1 MKKVDQIYDYMK
13 RHHDEGV
20 TASKIAEALD
30 LDRTNASRYLNK
42 LCQEG
47 KLTKLSGRPV
57 KYLLAGISVS
67 HSQLESGQKTSE
79 KKKPMDKD
87 VSQGT
92 QKDDAVKQDLV
103 ERKFSLD
110 MLIGA
115 SKSLN
120 VPIQQA
126 KAAILYPP
134 RGLHTLILGETGV
147 GKSMFAEL
155 MYQFAQE
162 AHMLSPEA
170 PFIRF
175 NCADYGENPQL
186 LMAQIFGV
194 KKGAYTGA
202 EKDRD
207 GLLKKADHGILFL
220 DEVHRLSNQ
229 GQEMLFT
236 FIDKGQFSRLGDS
249 EERQNA
255 DVQIIAATTEE
266 PESALLK
273 TFTRR
278 IPMTIKLPPLKER
291 GLKERYKLIETFIK
305 EESKRLS
312 KSIYINKNALESMLL
327 YECPS
332 NIGQLKSDIQLACA
346 KAFLNFKSQRKNYIL
361 IEQSDLPQQVK
372 KGSMKIKE
380 HRQKLEKLLK
390 HQEDI
395 YKFYYDEEETYLNE
409 GTLRE
414 PHFYESIEKRL
425 EDLRAEGRTEE
436 EITQIMSLDIELHF
450 QKYIVEIP
458 EQYKKEEISKV
469 VDSEI
474 VDITGEILSYAQ
486 DSLDKVYDE
495 KIYFGLAL
503 HLQGSIERIRNH
515 QPIYHPKLNVI
526 RVNYPDEFVVAME
539 IAKRIDQTF
548 EIETPLDEIGYL
560 AMFLASDPY
569 TMEGETEDLVG
580 VLLIMHGNST
590 ATSMAQV
597 VNDLVGIEHCEALD
611 MPLNM
616 RPEAMYDMAKVK
628 VEKINNGRGVL
639 ILVDMG
645 SLTSFG
651 DMIYEEKGI
660 LTKTLDKASTPTVL
674 DACRKAVLGR
684 DLNEIYNSCLESS
697 KTAVKARKHPK
708 KPLIIT
714 ACFTGEGA
722 SEKLRQIIEERLEL
736 EDVYQIISLNLMD
749 RREFVSMVD
758 FYKEAY
764 DVLAIVG
771 TVQIEVDGI
780 PYISAVDLLS
790 GTGIEVLREIIE
802 REDLFYNIEQ
812 SLGAHIQSVNSTTL
826 LSQVRHFIERTVK
839 ILKVNIDQDVKVG
852 IALHLSFL
860 VDNLVQKNVS
870 KAKNDLEDLMSK
882 YSLEMELIHNE
893 LLPLEQAYEIS
904 FSTSDLTYL
913 VKMFLEN
920 NE

>member
-13 RHHDEGV
+13 QHHDEGV
-20 TASKIAEALD
+20 TASKIAEALE
-30 LDRTNASRYLNK
+30 LDRTNASRYLNL

-47 KLTKLSGRPV
+47 KVTKLSGRPV
-57 KYLLAGISVS
+57 KYILVGMSVS
-67 HSQLESGQKTSE
+67 QLINERQDFENSSSE
-79 KKKPMDKD
+79 NNRSENKISNK
-87 VSQGT
+87 VSEHN
-92 QKDDAVKQDLV
+92 LL

-155 MYQFAQE
+155 MYQFAKE
-162 AHMLSPEA
+162 AQMLSQDA
-170 PFIRF
+170 PFVRF

-249 EERQNA
+249 EERQSA

-266 PESALLK
+266 PESVLLK

-291 GLKERYKLIETFIK
+291 GLKDRYKLIETFIK

-312 KSIYINKNALESMLL
+312 KSIYINRNALESMLL

-372 KGSMKIKE
+372 KGSMKIKD

-414 PHFYESIEKRL
+414 PHFYESIENRL
-425 EDLRAEGRTEE
+425 EDLRAEGKTEE

-458 EQYKKEEISKV
+458 EQYKKEEIGKV

-474 VDITGEILSYAQ
+474 VDITGEILTYAQ
-486 DSLDKVYDE
+486 ERLKKVYDE

-503 HLQGSIERIRNH
+503 HLQGSIERIKNH
-515 QPIYHPKLNVI
+515 QSIYHPKLNVI

-560 AMFLASDPY
+560 AMFLASNPY
-569 TMEGETEDLVG
+569 TMEGEKEDLVG

-611 MPLNM
+611 MPLSM
-616 RPEAMYDMAKVK
+616 RPEAMFDMAKTR

-684 DLNEIYNSCLESS
+684 DLIEIYNSCLDLSG
-697 KTAVKARKHPK
+697 TVVKARKHPK

-722 SEKLRQIIEERLEL
+722 SEKLRQIIEDRLEL

-749 RREFVSMVD
+749 RREFVSMID
-758 FYKEAY
+758 FYKDAY

-771 TVQIEVDGI
+771 TVEIEVDGI

-790 GTGIEVLREIIE
+790 GVGIEVLREIIE
-802 REDLFYNIEQ
+802 REDLFYKIEQ
-812 SLGAHIQSVNSTTL
+812 SLGAHIKSVNSTSL
-826 LSQVRHFIERTVK
+826 LSQVRHFIDRTEKV
-839 ILKVNIDQDVKVG
+839 LKVNIDQDVKVG

-860 VDNLVQKNVS
+860 VDNLVQKIMP
-870 KAKNDLEDLMSK
+870 KPKRELDEFMSQ

-893 LLPLEQAYEIS
+893 LRALEQAYEVR
-904 FSTSDLTYL
+904 FSTSDQTYIL
-913 VKMFLEN
+913 KMFLAN

>member
-13 RHHDEGV
+13 QHQDGEI
-20 TASKIAEALD
+20 TASQIAEILE

-47 KLTKLSGRPV
+47 RVIKLSGRPV
-57 KYLLAGISVS
+57 RYVLAEMRT
-67 HSQLESGQKTSE
+67 SQLPTDRRESAQKEQEERHLYNREVSSP
-79 KKKPMDKD
+79 KPEYNL
-87 VSQGT
+87 S
-92 QKDDAVKQDLV
+92 

-155 MYQFAQE
+155 MYQFAKE
-162 AHMLSPEA
+162 AHMLRENA
-170 PFIRF
+170 PFVRF

-207 GLLKKADHGILFL
+207 GLLKKADQGILFL

-249 EERQNA
+249 EERQSA
-255 DVQIIAATTEE
+255 EVQIIAATTEE
-266 PESALLK
+266 PESVLLK

-291 GLKERYKLIETFIK
+291 GLKDRYKLIETFIK

-312 KSIYINKNALESMLL
+312 KSIYINRNALESMLL

-332 NIGQLKSDIQLACA
+332 NIGQLKSDIQLSCA

-390 HQEDI
+390 YQEDI
-395 YKFYYDEEETYLNE
+395 YKFYYDEEDTYLNE
-409 GTLRE
+409 GLLRE
-414 PHFYESIEKRL
+414 PHFYESIENRL
-425 EDLRAEGRTEE
+425 EDLRAEGKTEE

-458 EQYKKEEISKV
+458 EQYKKEEIGKV

-474 VDITGEILSYAQ
+474 VDITGEILTYAQ
-486 DSLDKVYDE
+486 DRLNKVYDE

-503 HLQGSIERIRNH
+503 HLQGSIERIKSHRS
-515 QPIYHPKLNVI
+515 IYHPKLNVI

-560 AMFLASDPY
+560 AMFLASNPY
-569 TMEGETEDLVG
+569 TMEGEIEDLVG

-597 VNDLVGIEHCEALD
+597 INDLVGTEHCEALD
-611 MPLNM
+611 MPLSM
-616 RPEAMYDMAKVK
+616 RPEVMYDMAKTK
-628 VEKINNGRGVL
+628 VEKINKGRGVL

-651 DMIYEEKGI
+651 EMIYEETGI

-684 DLNEIYNSCLESS
+684 DLIEIYNSCLELSGN
-697 KTAVKARKHPK
+697 VIKARRHPK

-722 SEKLRQIIEERLEL
+722 SEKLRQIIEDRLEL
-736 EDVYQIISLNLMD
+736 DAVYQIISLNLMD

-758 FYKEAY
+758 FYKDAY

-771 TVQIEVDGI
+771 TVEIEVDGI

-790 GTGIEVLREIIE
+790 GVGIEVLREIIE
-802 REDLFYNIEQ
+802 REDLFYKIEQ
-812 SLGAHIQSVNSTTL
+812 SLGAHIKSVNSTTL
-826 LSQVRHFIERTVK
+826 LSRVRHFIERTEKV
-839 ILKVNIDQDVKVG
+839 LKVNIDQDVKVG

-860 VDNLVQKNVS
+860 VDNLVQKIVS
-870 KAKNDLEDLMSK
+870 KPKTELDEFMSQ

-893 LLPLEQAYEIS
+893 LISLEQNYEIR
-904 FSTSDLTYL
+904 FSTSDQTYIL
-913 VKMFLEN
+913 KMFLANSE
-920 NE
+920 

>member
-1 MKKVDQIYDYMK
+1 
-13 RHHDEGV
+13 
-20 TASKIAEALD
+20 
-30 LDRTNASRYLNK
+30 
-42 LCQEG
+42 
-47 KLTKLSGRPV
+47 
-57 KYLLAGISVS
+57 
-67 HSQLESGQKTSE
+67 
-79 KKKPMDKD
+79 
-87 VSQGT
+87 
-92 QKDDAVKQDLV
+92 
-103 ERKFSLD
+103 

-115 SKSLN
+115 NKSLSI
-120 VPIQQA
+120 PIQQA

-155 MYQFAQE
+155 MYQFAKE
-162 AHMLSPEA
+162 SHMLKEDA
-170 PFIRF
+170 PFVRF

-202 EKDRD
+202 ERDRD

-249 EERQNA
+249 EERQTA

-266 PESALLK
+266 PESSLLK

-278 IPMTIKLPPLKER
+278 IPMTIILPPLKER
-291 GLKERYKLIETFIK
+291 GLKDRYKLIEVFIK

-312 KSIYINKNALESMLL
+312 KSIYINRNALESMLL

-332 NIGQLKSDIQLACA
+332 NIGQLKSDIQLSCA

-361 IEQSDLPQQVK
+361 IEQSDLPQPVK

-380 HRQKLEKLLK
+380 HRQELEKLLK

-395 YKFYYDEEETYLNE
+395 YKFYFDEDETYLNE
-409 GTLRE
+409 ETLHE
-414 PHFYESIEKRL
+414 PYFYERIESRL
-425 EDLRAEGRTEE
+425 EDLRAEGKSES
-436 EITQIMSLDIELHF
+436 EITQIMSLDIEKHF

-458 EQYKKEEISKV
+458 DQYKKEEIAKV

-474 VDITGEILSYAQ
+474 VDITGEILTYAQ
-486 DSLDKVYDE
+486 DRLNKVYDE

-503 HLQGSIERIRNH
+503 HLQGSIERIRAH
-515 QPIYHPKLNVI
+515 QSIYHPKLNVI

-539 IAKRIDQTF
+539 IAKKIDQTF

-560 AMFLASDPY
+560 AMFLASNPY
-569 TMEGETEDLVG
+569 SLEGEVEDLVG
-580 VLLIMHGNST
+580 ILLIMHGNST
-590 ATSMAQV
+590 ATSMAHV
-597 VNDLVGIEHCEALD
+597 VNDLVGISHCEALD
-611 MPLNM
+611 MPLSM
-616 RPEAMYDMAKVK
+616 RPEAMYELAKAK
-628 VEKINNGRGVL
+628 VEKINKGRGVL

-645 SLTSFG
+645 SLASFG
-651 DMIYEEKGI
+651 EMIYEETGI
-660 LTKTLDKASTPTVL
+660 LTKTIDRASTPNVL

-684 DLNEIYNSCLESS
+684 DLLEIYKSSLELGG
-697 KTAVKARKHPK
+697 KMTVERKHPK

-722 SEKLRQIIEERLEL
+722 SEKLKNIIHEQLKLDEI
-736 EDVYQIISLNLMD
+736 YQIISLNLLN
-749 RREFVSMVD
+749 RREFVSMID

-771 TVQIEVDGI
+771 TVEIEVDNI
-780 PYISAVDLLS
+780 PYISAVEVLS
-790 GTGIEVLREIIE
+790 GDGIDRLSKIIE
-802 REDLFYNIEQ
+802 REDLFYKIEA
-812 SLGAHIQSVNSTTL
+812 SLGAHIKVVNSSTL
-826 LSQVRHFIERTVK
+826 LHQVRTFIEACEK
-839 ILKVNIDQDVKVG
+839 SLKVHIDQEIKVG

-860 VDNLVQKNVS
+860 VDNLVQKIQTKPKS
-870 KAKNDLEDLMSK
+870 DLEAFMSQF
-882 YSLEMELIHNE
+882 SLEMELIHNE
-893 LLPLEQAYEIS
+893 LLALEQIYEIR
-904 FSTSDLTYL
+904 FSDSDKAYL
-913 VKMFLEN
+913 LKMFVEN
-920 NE
+920 SDI

>member
-1 MKKVDQIYDYMK
+1 MKKVDKIYDYIK
-13 RHHDEGV
+13 AHQSEGV
-20 TASKIAEALD
+20 TASQVADILD
-30 LDRTNASRYLNK
+30 LDRTNASRYLNQ

-47 KLTKLSGRPV
+47 KVVKLTGRPV
-57 KYLLAGISVS
+57 RYVLRG
-67 HSQLESGQKTSE
+67 SE
-79 KKKPMDKD
+79 DVQAFKVDQGDPVKKNILKGNLP
-87 VSQGT
+87 
-92 QKDDAVKQDLV
+92 

-155 MYQFAQE
+155 MYQFAKE
-162 AHMLSPEA
+162 ANMLKEDA
-170 PFIRF
+170 PFVRF

-236 FIDKGQFSRLGDS
+236 FIDKGHFSRLGDS
-249 EERQNA
+249 EERQSA
-255 DVQIIAATTEE
+255 DVQIIAATTED
-266 PESALLK
+266 PDSSLLK

-278 IPMTIKLPPLKER
+278 IPMTIKLPPLNER
-291 GLKERYKLIETFIK
+291 GLKDRYKLIETFIK

-312 KSIYINKNALESMLL
+312 KSIYINRNALESMLL

-332 NIGQLKSDIQLACA
+332 NIGQLKSDIQLSCA

-361 IEQSDLPQQVK
+361 IEQSDLPQPVRR
-372 KGSMKIKE
+372 GAMKIKE
-380 HRQKLEKLLK
+380 HRQELEKLLK

-395 YKFYYDEEETYLNE
+395 YKFYFDEDETYLNE
-409 GTLRE
+409 ETLHE
-414 PHFYESIEKRL
+414 PYFYERIESRL
-425 EDLRAEGRTEE
+425 EDLRAEGKSES
-436 EITQIMSLDIELHF
+436 EITQIMSLDIEKHF

-458 EQYKKEEISKV
+458 DQYKKEEITKV
-469 VDSEI
+469 VDKEI
-474 VDITGEILSYAQ
+474 VDITGEILTYAQ
-486 DSLDKVYDE
+486 ERLNKVYDE

-503 HLQGSIERIRNH
+503 HLQGSIERIRSH

-539 IAKRIDQTF
+539 IAKKIDQTF
-548 EIETPLDEIGYL
+548 AIETPLDEIGYL
-560 AMFLASDPY
+560 AMFLASNPY
-569 TMEGETEDLVG
+569 ALEGEAEDLVG

-597 VNDLVGIEHCEALD
+597 VNDLVGTSHCEALD
-611 MPLNM
+611 MPLSM
-616 RPEAMYDMAKVK
+616 RPESMYDLAKSK
-628 VEKINNGRGVL
+628 IEKINKGRGVL

-645 SLTSFG
+645 SLVSFG
-651 DMIYEEKGI
+651 DMIYEETGI
-660 LTKTLDKASTPTVL
+660 LTKTIDRASTPTVL

-684 DLNEIYNSCLESS
+684 DLIEIYKSSLELGG
-697 KTAVKARKHPK
+697 KTLPERKHPK

-722 SEKLRQIIEERLEL
+722 SERLKNIIQERLKL
-736 EDVYQIISLNLMD
+736 DSVYQLVSLNLLN
-749 RREFVSMVD
+749 RREFVSMID
-758 FYKEAY
+758 YYKDAY

-771 TVQIEVDGI
+771 TVEIEVDDI
-780 PYISAVDLLS
+780 PYISAVELLS
-790 GTGIEVLREIIE
+790 GDGLDQLSKIVE
-802 REDLFYNIEQ
+802 REDLFYKIEQ
-812 SLGAHIQSVNSTTL
+812 SLGAHIKAVNSATL
-826 LSQVRHFIERTVK
+826 LHQVRHFIESCEKALKVQIDQEVK
-839 ILKVNIDQDVKVG
+839 IG

-860 VDNLVQKNVS
+860 VDNLIQKIQTKP
-870 KAKNDLEDLMSK
+870 KADLEAFMSQ
-882 YSLEMELIHNE
+882 YSLEMELMHKA
-893 LLPLEQAYEIS
+893 LMTLEQTYEIR
-904 FSTSDLTYL
+904 FSDSDKAYL
-913 VKMFLEN
+913 LKMFMEN
-920 NE
+920 SEL